1 MAQEIIS
8 YLDWMDRTRNIRTQG
23 RPEIWQMDG
32 YRREWNRYMDEWVD
46 DNADRR

>member
-1 MAQEIIS
+1 MAKEIIS

-23 RPEIWQMDG
+23 KPEQMDG
-32 YRREWNRYMDEWVD
+32 YRREWNRYMDEWID